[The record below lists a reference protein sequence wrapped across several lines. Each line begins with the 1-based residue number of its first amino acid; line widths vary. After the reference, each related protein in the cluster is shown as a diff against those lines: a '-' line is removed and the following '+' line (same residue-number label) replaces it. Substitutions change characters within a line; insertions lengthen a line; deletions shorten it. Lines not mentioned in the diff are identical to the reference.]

1 MLQVTDKEIKN
12 RLSIDNPAW
21 ETGKIA
27 DQYRAL
33 RKYRAYFDGFMRLV
47 VPKAVRRAVVLMGP
61 RRVGKT
67 VMLQQAIQRL
77 VETGVPPRSILYVS
91 VETPVYTGTTLE
103 KLLQYFRELHGHD
116 PKAELY
122 VFFDEIQYHKD
133 WELHLKSLVDT
144 YPAVRFVASGSSAA
158 ALRLKSL
165 ESGAGRFTDF
175 ILPPLTFAEFLRFMD
190 RETFTPET
198 PPDKIDIETLNASFV
213 DYLNFG
219 GFPEAVMV
227 PAIRER
233 MDQFVASDIIDKVLL
248 RDLPSL
254 YGIDDPQQLNRLFA
268 TLAYNTGMEIGLDE
282 LSKSSQV
289 AKNTLKKYLEY
300 LEAAFLIRRIYRMD
314 HREGRRFK
322 KQTHFKVYLANP
334 SMRAALFGNVAA
346 DDDAMGRLAETAIFS
361 QYAHS
366 DMARDLFYARWGNR
380 EVDLVYMPRMRG
392 RKVFWAI
399 EIKWG
404 DRVIDRP
411 YSELK
416 ALVMLAGGMK
426 TKSLA
431 FATTRTRFGVH
442 HVNGQKIT
450 FHPAA
455 YLCWRIS
462 LAIVDKSLSEG
473 IHPLTLLP
481 FTTGEQSEANGG
493 TPASSG

>member
-1 MLQVTDKEIKN
+1 M
-12 RLSIDNPAW
+12 DNQAW
-21 ETGKIA
+21 ETGEVGN
-27 DQYRAL
+27 QFRAFSK
-33 RKYRAYFDGFMRLV
+33 RRTYFDGFMELV
-47 VPKAVRRAVVLMGP
+47 TKKAVRRAVVLMGP

-77 VETGVPPRSILYVS
+77 IESGLPPKSILYVS

-122 VFFDEIQYHKD
+122 AFFDEIQYHKD

-144 YPAVRFVASGSSAA
+144 YPGIRFVVSGSSAA
-158 ALRLKSL
+158 ALRLKSR

-190 RETFTPET
+190 RETITLET
-198 PPDKIDIETLNASFV
+198 PRDKIDIEALNASFV

-227 PAIRER
+227 SAVRER

-282 LSKSSQV
+282 LSKSSQI

-300 LEAAFLIRRIYRMD
+300 LEAAFLIHRIYRID
-314 HREGRRFK
+314 HQAGRRFK

-346 DDDAMGRLAETAIFS
+346 DDDAMGRLAETAIVS
-361 QYAHS
+361 QFAHN
-366 DMARDLFYARWGNR
+366 DVVRDLFYARWGNR
-380 EVDLVYMPRMRG
+380 EVDLVVMSKSLD
-392 RKVFWAI
+392 RKLSWLI
-399 EIKWG
+399 EVKWS
-404 DRVIDRP
+404 DRALDNP
-411 YSELK
+411 NSELK
-416 ALVMLAGGMK
+416 GLIDLARGVKAKNLV
-426 TKSLA
+426 T
-431 FATTRTRFGVH
+431 ATTRTKFGLR
-442 HVNGQKIT
+442 HVNGSRIS
-450 FHPAA
+450 FWPAA
-455 YLCWRIS
+455 HLCWFLS
-462 LAIVDKSLSEG
+462 KFLVDGPLSEG
-473 IHPLTLLP
+473 IHPFTRLP
-481 FTTGEQSEANGG
+481 FATEEQPGTNDG
-493 TPASSG
+493 TPELSD

>member
-1 MLQVTDKEIKN
+1 MLQVTDKEIKT
-12 RLSIDNPAW
+12 RLGIDNPAW
-21 ETGKIA
+21 ET
-27 DQYRAL
+27 DQVGDQFRSFEK
-33 RKYRAYFDGFMRLV
+33 RRAYFGGFMRLV
-47 VPKAVRRAVVLMGP
+47 TQKTVRRAVVLMGP

-77 VETGVPPRSILYVS
+77 IEAGVPPKSILYVS

-116 PKAELY
+116 PKAALY

-144 YPAVRFVASGSSAA
+144 YPQVRFVASGSSAA
-158 ALRLKSL
+158 ALRLKSR

-190 RETFTPET
+190 REPITLET
-198 PPDKIDIETLNASFV
+198 PWDRIDIETLNANFV

-233 MDQFVASDIIDKVLL
+233 MNQFVASDIIDKVLL

-282 LSKSSQV
+282 LSKSSQI

-300 LEAAFLIRRIYRMD
+300 LEAAFLIRRVYRID
-314 HREGRRFK
+314 HQDGRRFR

-334 SMRAALFGNVAA
+334 SMRAALFGNVSA
-346 DDDAMGRLAETAIFS
+346 DDDAMGRLAETAIVS
-361 QYAHS
+361 QYAHGDFVGS
-366 DMARDLFYARWGNR
+366 LAYARWGNR
-380 EVDLVYMPRMRG
+380 EVDLVSKSRAADQRSSHL
-392 RKVFWAI
+392 I
-399 EIKWG
+399 EIKWS
-404 DRVIDRP
+404 DRALDNP
-411 YSELK
+411 YAELK
-416 ALVMLAGGMK
+416 GLIYLARRIK
-426 TKSLA
+426 PRFPSTV
-431 FATTRTRFGVH
+431 TTRSRFGQI
-442 HVNGQKIT
+442 HVEGLKIN
-450 FHPAA
+450 FRPAA
-455 YLCWRIS
+455 YFCWLLS
-462 LAIVDKSLSEG
+462 TAIVDGKLAAG
-473 IHPLTLLP
+473 IHP
-481 FTTGEQSEANGG
+481 FTGERFAVGEQPGTSGG
-493 TPASSG
+493 TPESLD

>member
-1 MLQVTDKEIKN
+1 MLQVAENEIKI
-12 RLSIDNPAW
+12 RLGIDNPAW
-21 ETGKIA
+21 ETGQIG
-27 DQYRAL
+27 DQFRAFA
-33 RKYRAYFDGFMRLV
+33 KHRAYFDGFMGLV
-47 VPKAVRRAVVLMGP
+47 AQKAVRRAVVLMGP

-77 VETGVPPRSILYVS
+77 IADGVNPKSILYVS

-103 KLLQYFRELHGHD
+103 KLLQYFREMHGHD

-144 YPAVRFVASGSSAA
+144 YPRVRFVVSGSSAA
-158 ALRLKSL
+158 ALRLKSR

-190 RETFTPET
+190 QETFTPET
-198 PPDKIDIETLNASFV
+198 PPDKIDIEALNASFV

-233 MDQFVASDIIDKVLL
+233 MNQFIASDIIDKVLL

-300 LEAAFLIRRIYRMD
+300 LEAAFLIRRIHRID
-314 HREGRRFK
+314 HRAGRRFK

-334 SMRAALFGNVAA
+334 AMRAALFGNVAA
-346 DDDAMGRLAETAIFS
+346 DDEAMGRLAETAIVS
-361 QYAHS
+361 QFAHT
-366 DMARDLFYARWGNR
+366 DEIRDLFYARWGDQ
-380 EVDLVYMPRMRG
+380 EVDLIHMSRTVN
-392 RKVFWAI
+392 RKNSWPI
-399 EIKWG
+399 EVKWS
-404 DRVIDRP
+404 DRAFDNP
-411 YSELK
+411 HSELK
-416 ALVMLAGGMK
+416 ALVALARRLK
-426 TKSLA
+426 TKLWA
-431 FATTRTRFGVH
+431 TATTRTRFGVR
-442 HVNGQKIT
+442 HVNGQKIL
-450 FHPAA
+450 FWPAA
-455 YLCWRIS
+455 YLCWRLSAELVHGS
-462 LAIVDKSLSEG
+462 LLAG
-473 IHPLTLLP
+473 YHPLTLEP
-481 FTTGEQSEANGG
+481 FAAQEQPVESGEGS
-493 TPASSG
+493 